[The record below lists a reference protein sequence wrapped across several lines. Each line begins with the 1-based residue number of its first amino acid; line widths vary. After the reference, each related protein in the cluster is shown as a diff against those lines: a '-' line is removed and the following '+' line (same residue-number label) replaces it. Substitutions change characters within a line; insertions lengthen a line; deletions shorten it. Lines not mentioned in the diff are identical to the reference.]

1 MKEGFMLDV
10 QFAKSQQNPVEAAVE
25 ITNSVPKII
34 GDRFYSKY
42 IKRAFDFTAV
52 MVTAPA
58 WMFLVGTLSFLIKI
72 NDWHA
77 PVFFTQLRTGK
88 NGQRFPIYKF
98 RTMASN
104 AEDLKKELMH
114 LNELE
119 WPDFKITN
127 DPRITRIGN
136 FLRRTS
142 LDELPQL
149 INVLQGDM
157 TLVGPRP
164 TSFDSDTYQV
174 WQTERLDI
182 KPGLTGLWQIVARAD
197 VLFDERVR
205 MEIAYVNN
213 CSLGL
218 DWYILANTLISLV
231 KTKGV

>member
-10 QFAKSQQNPVEAAVE
+10 RFAKSQQNPVEAAVE

-58 WMFLVGTLSFLIKI
+58 WMFLVGALSFLIKI
-72 NDWHA
+72 SDWHA

-218 DWYILANTLISLV
+218 DWYILANTMISLV

>member
-58 WMFLVGTLSFLIKI
+58 WMFLVGALSFLIKI

-88 NGQRFPIYKF
+88 NGQRFPLYKF